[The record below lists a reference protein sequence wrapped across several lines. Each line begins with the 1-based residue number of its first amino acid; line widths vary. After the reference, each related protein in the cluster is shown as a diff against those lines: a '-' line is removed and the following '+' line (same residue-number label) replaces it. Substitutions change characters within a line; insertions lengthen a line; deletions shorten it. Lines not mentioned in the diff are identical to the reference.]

1 MVQMQILKGDGM
13 VKQIIKKLEKSN
25 VYGKVCSLM
34 SITLESLIKLGFK
47 LNERM
52 KCDGIKFLKRLPSNS
67 IPCVFFDPQYRGV
80 LDKLDYGNEGE
91 RQKGRSNLV
100 QMDDEKI
107 CEFFKEINRVLVPSG
122 HLFLW
127 VDKFHLIEGFKN
139 WLNETDLIIVDHITW
154 NKKRMGMGY
163 RSRRVSE
170 HLVVIQKSPKKA
182 KGVWCIHNIPDVW
195 DEAVNSNHP
204 HGKPIKLQSCLISAV
219 TKPGDIVLD
228 PAAGSFSVMESAKNV
243 KRNFIGCDLE
253 G

>member
-1 MVQMQILKGDGM
+1 MV
-13 VKQIIKKLEKSN
+13 VKITNPTKSNN
-25 VYGKVCSLM
+25 VYGKTCSLI
-34 SITLESLIKLGFK
+34 STTVESLINLGFK
-47 LNERM
+47 PNERV

-67 IPCVFFDPQYRGV
+67 IPCIIFDPQYRGV

-91 RQKGRSNLV
+91 RQKGRSTLI
-100 QMDDEKI
+100 QMDDIKI
-107 CEFFKEINRVLVPSG
+107 FEFFKEINRVLVPSG

-139 WLNETDLIIVDHITW
+139 WMGGTDLIIVDHITW

-170 HLVVIQKSPKKA
+170 HLIVIQKSPKKA

-195 DEAVNSNHP
+195 DETVNSNHP
-204 HGKPIKLQSCLISAV
+204 HGKPIKLQSALISAV
-219 TKPGDIVLD
+219 TRCGDVVVD

-243 KRNFIGCDLE
+243 GRVFIGCDLE